1 MNVDVNTHWSS
12 ELYIVPKGLGQI
24 YKYLV
29 GIEDIFTL
37 IARISTYLKIET
49 EIMNI
54 IAASPKDEMRY

>member
-37 IARISTYLKIET
+37 IASSHIVNQRTLSDT
-49 EIMNI
+49 ENNR
-54 IAASPKDEMRY
+54 SL